1 MTFFAYSIIS
11 RVYYWDY
18 CSRGIS
24 NLFSAQN
31 CYESEFIMKTLIEKQ
46 IISVDDVFEH
56 VHTNATF
63 KVVAFDMVESSFTF
77 KVEMIEN
84 KNNVEHYDGVGAT
97 LKRVGDRL
105 WINNY
110 YGGVGGVANLISDG
124 TKSNTIVAE
133 ALVEVN

>member
-1 MTFFAYSIIS
+1 
-11 RVYYWDY
+11 
-18 CSRGIS
+18 
-24 NLFSAQN
+24 
-31 CYESEFIMKTLIEKQ
+31 MKTLTDKQ
-46 IISVDDVFEH
+46 IISFDDIFEH
-56 VHTNATF
+56 VHTKAKF
-63 KVVAFDMVESSFTF
+63 KVVAFDIMVESSITF

>member
-1 MTFFAYSIIS
+1 MAHNTKNYDIIIFI
-11 RVYYWDY
+11 RRLLY
-18 CSRGIS
+18 
-24 NLFSAQN
+24 
-31 CYESEFIMKTLIEKQ
+31 YESEFIMKTLIDKQ
-46 IISVDDVFEH
+46 IISFDDIFEH
-56 VHTNATF
+56 VHTKAKF
-63 KVVAFDMVESSFTF
+63 KVIAFDIMVESSFAF

-84 KNNVEHYDGVGAT
+84 KNDVEHRDGVGAT

-124 TKSNTIVAE
+124 TKNNTIVAE

>member
-1 MTFFAYSIIS
+1 
-11 RVYYWDY
+11 
-18 CSRGIS
+18 
-24 NLFSAQN
+24 
-31 CYESEFIMKTLIEKQ
+31 MKTLIDKQ
-46 IISVDDVFEH
+46 IISFDDIFEH
-56 VHTNATF
+56 VHTKAKF
-63 KVVAFDMVESSFTF
+63 KVIAFDIMVESSFAF

-84 KNNVEHYDGVGAT
+84 KNDVEHRDGVGAT

-124 TKSNTIVAE
+124 TKNNTIVAE